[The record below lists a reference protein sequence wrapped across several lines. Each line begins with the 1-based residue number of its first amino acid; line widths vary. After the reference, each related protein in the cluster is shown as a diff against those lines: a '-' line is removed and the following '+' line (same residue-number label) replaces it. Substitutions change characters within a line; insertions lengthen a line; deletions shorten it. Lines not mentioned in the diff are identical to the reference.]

1 MKFTSNSDW
10 GKPIT
15 QLALDYPAGHPIYT
29 KANHSKGLYL
39 EPYWAWV
46 LQCLLNEE
54 RIWGDQ
60 FHAV

>member
-1 MKFTSNSDW
+1 MTFTSNQDW

-15 QLALDYPAGHPIYT
+15 QLAQDYPAGHPTYT
-29 KANHSKGLYL
+29 KENHSKGLYL

-54 RIWGDQ
+54 RAWAEQ